1 MKYYT
6 FYRESN
12 DFTDILNDQS
22 IKKEIDVKIMWRNHL
37 LIGLHYN
44 VTDQL
49 LGYIVLKYGEDITK
63 LTTKDYS
70 PVANI
75 DYTPKK

>member
-12 DFTDILNDQS
+12 DFTDILNDLS

-70 PVANI
+70 PAANI